1 MLQSSKQTWVANT
14 RQLAFWPSCKAP
26 WCYKS
31 QKEQIM
37 QQVKWLA
44 SILRRTRRSTCQ
56 SIPRSRGLLAIPVVA
71 RPPLHWV
78 IILPSFTTLPA
89 CVEVPRPCNVIQGN
103 GRSCLNEGQNCL
115 GCSWHR
121 LSRRN
126 KNVPDSLHVIPVRI
140 TGQPCLITRRLMEQ
154 IELHYRQT
162 VYPKTHKCK
171 QKRNTCIKI
180 FQHETQA
187 CIPSDSIQNHSN
199 ISLQASFLC
208 LLCYNF

>member
-1 MLQSSKQTWVANT
+1 MLQSSKQTWVANA

-31 QKEQIM
+31 QKKQIRH
-37 QQVKWLA
+37 QVKRLA

-56 SIPRSRGLLAIPVVA
+56 SIPRSRALLAIPVVA
-71 RPPLHWV
+71 HPPLHRV
-78 IILPSFTTLPA
+78 IILPRSTTLHEFE
-89 CVEVPRPCNVIQGN
+89 EVPSPCNFIQGN
-103 GRSCLNEGQNCL
+103 GRSCANEGQDCL
-115 GCSWHR
+115 GCSWPRHC
-121 LSRRN
+121 RRN
-126 KNVPDSLHVIPVRI
+126 KNVPDCLNVIPVRL

-154 IELHYRQT
+154 IELHYRQA
-162 VYPKTHKCK
+162 VYPKTDKCK

>member
-1 MLQSSKQTWVANT
+1 MK
-14 RQLAFWPSCKAP
+14 
-26 WCYKS
+26 
-31 QKEQIM
+31 
-37 QQVKWLA
+37 QVKWLA
-44 SILRRTRRSTCQ
+44 SRLRRTTRSTCH
-56 SIPRSRGLLAIPVVA
+56 SMVWSRALLVIPEVALPPPHLVVKLSRS
-71 RPPLHWV
+71 
-78 IILPSFTTLPA
+78 TTLQGL
-89 CVEVPRPCNVIQGN
+89 VEKPSPCIFIQGN
-103 GRSCLNEGQNCL
+103 GRSCVTEGQDCL
-115 GCSWHR
+115 GCSWPRH
-121 LSRRN
+121 SRRN
-126 KNVPDSLHVIPVRI
+126 KNVPDCSNVIRVRI
-140 TGQPCLITRRLMEQ
+140 LGQPCLITRRLMEQ